1 MIVPSMRD
9 SLLQV
14 GLSASINRYAFLL
27 SNHILNLLNNE
38 IIVFPVTGKDKNA
51 SRLYFYYS
59 LSYEMT
65 GDLVE
70 IRGTQSVLAL
80 FCNTAS

>member
-9 SLLQV
+9 SLLQG
-14 GLSASINRYAFLL
+14 GLSAN
-27 SNHILNLLNNE
+27 
-38 IIVFPVTGKDKNA
+38 KNA

>member
-14 GLSASINRYAFLL
+14 GLSASIN
-27 SNHILNLLNNE
+27 S
-38 IIVFPVTGKDKNA
+38 
-51 SRLYFYYS
+51 
-59 LSYEMT
+59 
-65 GDLVE
+65 
-70 IRGTQSVLAL
+70 TQSVLAL

>member
-70 IRGTQSVLAL
+70 IRG
-80 FCNTAS
+80 